1 MKKNVM
7 MRLASFLLV
16 AVLISTSA
24 ISGTY
29 AKYVTKE
36 TGSDNARVAKWG
48 VVIEAD
54 SFGMFKTDYE
64 TTDTTTTFTGKYSVS
79 AAEGDRDNLLA
90 PGTSGS
96 FADIAITGTPEVAV
110 DVAIVADVKVEGDW
124 IVDGNFYCP
133 VTITV
138 GTEKICGL
146 DYDSA
151 ENFAAAI
158 KAKID
163 GKSAQYAPNTD
174 LGALYNA
181 TIPNPTNLDLAWA
194 WAFEGAGQSATA
206 DGPDGQT
213 DKKDTVLGDKA
224 AAGDLTISIGVAIT
238 VTQID

>member
-36 TGSDNARVAKWG
+36 SGSDHARVAKWG

-54 SFGMFKTDYE
+54 SFDMFKTDYE
-64 TTDTTTTFTGKYSVS
+64 TTDTVKFTGMYSVS
-79 AAEGDRDNLLA
+79 AANGTNRDKLLA

-96 FADIAITGTPEVAV
+96 FANIAITGTPEVAV

-124 IVDGNFYCP
+124 IVDGDFYCP

-138 GTEKICGL
+138 GTEKFCGL
-146 DYDSA
+146 DYTSA
-151 ENFAAAI
+151 TDFAAAI
-158 KAKID
+158 ADEIS
-163 GKSAQYAPNTD
+163 GKSAQYDPNTD
-174 LGALYNA
+174 LGTLYN
-181 TIPNPTNLDLAWA
+181 NNTNLDLAWE
-194 WAFEGAGQSATA
+194 WAFEGAAGSE
-206 DGPDGQT
+206 QT
-213 DKKDTVLGDKA
+213 DEKDTDLGDMAVAK
-224 AAGDLTISIGVAIT
+224 DLTISIGVEIT